1 MTITIALDCM
11 GGDHGPQVTVPAAA
25 GFIEQHA
32 DANVVLVGLQDAVTA
47 ELRALRLTDHP
58 RIRMRAAPEVVT
70 MDEPP
75 AVALRTKRHSS
86 MRVAVDL
93 VRVGAADAC
102 VSAGNT
108 GALMAI
114 SRFVLKMQHG
124 IERPA
129 IASMVPTMRG
139 RSCVLDLGA
148 NVDCT
153 PLHLLQFAV
162 MGCALFSIVEKVES
176 PSVGLLNIGEE
187 DIKGNDMVKQAGEL
201 LKTSGLNYYGNVE
214 GHDVYKGTT
223 DVVVCDGFVGNVF
236 LKTSEGLARMLA
248 AYLHEEYTR
257 NSFTKLLGLF
267 SLPVINAFRRR
278 VDPRRFN
285 GASLLGLR
293 GIVVKS
299 HGSADVLAF
308 GVAIERAWDEAAS
321 AILQRIS
328 EHLPKAPEEPSE
340 PVQRAG

>member
-1 MTITIALDCM
+1 
-11 GGDHGPQVTVPAAA
+11 
-25 GFIEQHA
+25 
-32 DANVVLVGLQDAVTA
+32 
-47 ELRALRLTDHP
+47 
-58 RIRMRAAPEVVT
+58 
-70 MDEPP
+70 MDDTP
-75 AVALRTKRHSS
+75 AVALRGKRDSS

-93 VRVGAADAC
+93 VKAGAADAC

-114 SRFVLKMQHG
+114 SRFVLKMMPG
-124 IERPA
+124 VERPA

-153 PLHLLQFAV
+153 ALHLLQFAV
-162 MGCALFSIVEKVES
+162 MGAALYSVVEKVER

-187 DIKGNDMVKQAGEL
+187 DIKGNEVVKQAGEL
-201 LKTSGLNYYGNVE
+201 LKASGLNYYGNVE
-214 GHDVYKGTT
+214 GYDIYKGTT

-236 LKTSEGLARMLA
+236 LKSSEGLARMLA
-248 AYLHEEYTR
+248 AYLQEEFKR
-257 NSFTKLLGLF
+257 NVFTKLVAAA

-278 VDPRRFN
+278 VDPRRLN

-299 HGSADVLAF
+299 HGSADAF
-308 GVAIERAWDEAAS
+308 AFEVAVNRAWEEANLGILERISDHLPPLDEAA
-321 AILQRIS
+321 
-328 EHLPKAPEEPSE
+328 
-340 PVQRAG
+340 QRAQEMG

>member
-1 MTITIALDCM
+1 MGVTIALDCM
-11 GGDHGPQVTVPAAA
+11 GGDHGPAVTIPAAA
-25 GFIEQHA
+25 SFLEKHP
-32 DANVVLVGLQDAVTA
+32 DAKVVLVGVADALAT
-47 ELRALRLTDHP
+47 ELSAARLAGHP
-58 RIRMRAAPEVVT
+58 RVRLQPAAEVVC
-70 MDEPP
+70 MDDTP
-75 AVALRTKRHSS
+75 AVALRGKRDSS

-93 VRVGAADAC
+93 VKGGEADAC

-114 SRFVLKMQHG
+114 SRFVLKMMAG
-124 IERPA
+124 VERPA

-153 PLHLLQFAV
+153 ALHLLQFAV
-162 MGCALFSIVEKVES
+162 MGAALYSVVEKVER
-176 PSVGLLNIGEE
+176 PTVGLLNIGEE

-201 LKTSGLNYYGNVE
+201 LKASGLNYHGNIE
-214 GHDVYKGTT
+214 GFDIYKGTT

-236 LKTSEGLARMLA
+236 LKSSEGLARMLA
-248 AYLHEEYTR
+248 AYLHEEFHR
-257 NSFTKLLGLF
+257 NALTKLVGLL

-278 VDPRRFN
+278 VDPRRLN

-299 HGSADVLAF
+299 HGSADSLAF
-308 GVAIERAWDEAAS
+308 EVAVNRAWDEAS
-321 AILQRIS
+321 SGILQRITA
-328 EHLPKAPEEPSE
+328 HLPPLDNTVPAA
-340 PVQRAG
+340 QGAA